1 MSKLNFDNVPRFT
14 NLGSKIIVDS
24 YVEYDIEYTDIHSVV
39 DALNQQEQIIR
50 EQNKELEELRQKDS
64 IVMKFFEDIIR
75 GIQNAKTEKV

>member
-24 YVEYDIEYTDIHSVV
+24 YVEYDIEYNNIHSVV
-39 DALNQQEQIIR
+39 AALNRQEQIIR